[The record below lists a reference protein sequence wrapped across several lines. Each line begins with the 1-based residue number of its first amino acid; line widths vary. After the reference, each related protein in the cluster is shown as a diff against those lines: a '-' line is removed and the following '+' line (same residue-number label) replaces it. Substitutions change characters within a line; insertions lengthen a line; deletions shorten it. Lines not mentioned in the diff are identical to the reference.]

1 MSSVRG
7 PNDKEEEKASWL
19 QKQGHARS
27 IQHVMS
33 DIAGHEI
40 EDIVAYG
47 AQLAIENAIFLAS
60 ASVFAPD
67 TLTVTNL
74 VAPSPSATTL
84 LAKFNKSLFNDISKF
99 FIFLSLIL
107 VIFE

>member
-7 PNDKEEEKASWL
+7 PDDKEEEKASWL

-27 IQHVMS
+27 IQQVMS

-47 AQLAIENAIFLAS
+47 AQLAIENAIQNG
-60 ASVFAPD
+60 
-67 TLTVTNL
+67 LTIDL
-74 VAPSPSATTL
+74 V
-84 LAKFNKSLFNDISKF
+84 D
-99 FIFLSLIL
+99 L
-107 VIFE
+107 VNQHMEWQNALV

>member
-7 PNDKEEEKASWL
+7 PNDKEEERASWL
-19 QKQGHARS
+19 QRQGRARS

-47 AQLAIENAIFLAS
+47 AQLAIENAIQNGLAI
-60 ASVFAPD
+60 D
-67 TLTVTNL
+67 L
-74 VAPSPSATTL
+74 V
-84 LAKFNKSLFNDISKF
+84 D
-99 FIFLSLIL
+99 L
-107 VIFE
+107 VNHHMEWQNALV

>member
-7 PNDKEEEKASWL
+7 PKDKEEEKASWL

-47 AQLAIENAIFLAS
+47 AQLAIENAIQNG
-60 ASVFAPD
+60 
-67 TLTVTNL
+67 LTIDL
-74 VAPSPSATTL
+74 V
-84 LAKFNKSLFNDISKF
+84 D
-99 FIFLSLIL
+99 L
-107 VIFE
+107 VNQHMEWQNALV

>member
-7 PNDKEEEKASWL
+7 PNDKEERKASWL

-27 IQHVMS
+27 IQNVMT

-47 AQLAIENAIFLAS
+47 AQLAIENSIQNG
-60 ASVFAPD
+60 
-67 TLTVTNL
+67 LTIDL
-74 VAPSPSATTL
+74 V
-84 LAKFNKSLFNDISKF
+84 D
-99 FIFLSLIL
+99 L
-107 VIFE
+107 VNQHMEWQNAFV

>member
-7 PNDKEEEKASWL
+7 PNDKEEESASWL

-47 AQLAIENAIFLAS
+47 AQLGIENAIQNG
-60 ASVFAPD
+60 
-67 TLTVTNL
+67 LTIDL
-74 VAPSPSATTL
+74 VDL
-84 LAKFNKSLFNDISKF
+84 VNQHMDWQNSL
-99 FIFLSLIL
+99 
-107 VIFE
+107 V

>member
-7 PNDKEEEKASWL
+7 PGDEEEEIAIWL
-19 QKQGHARS
+19 QKQGRARS

-47 AQLAIENAIFLAS
+47 AQLAIENAIQNGLAI
-60 ASVFAPD
+60 D
-67 TLTVTNL
+67 L
-74 VAPSPSATTL
+74 V
-84 LAKFNKSLFNDISKF
+84 D
-99 FIFLSLIL
+99 L
-107 VIFE
+107 VNQHMEWQNALV

>member
-27 IQHVMS
+27 IQQVMS

-47 AQLAIENAIFLAS
+47 AQLAIENAIQNG
-60 ASVFAPD
+60 
-67 TLTVTNL
+67 LTIDL
-74 VAPSPSATTL
+74 V
-84 LAKFNKSLFNDISKF
+84 D
-99 FIFLSLIL
+99 L
-107 VIFE
+107 VNQHMEWQNALV

>member
-7 PNDKEEEKASWL
+7 PRDEEEEIAIWL
-19 QKQGHARS
+19 QKQGRARS

-47 AQLAIENAIFLAS
+47 AQLGIENAIQNG
-60 ASVFAPD
+60 
-67 TLTVTNL
+67 LTIDL
-74 VAPSPSATTL
+74 VDL
-84 LAKFNKSLFNDISKF
+84 VNQHMEWQNSL
-99 FIFLSLIL
+99 
-107 VIFE
+107 V